1 MPIDGRRPPNGR
13 NFQSGA
19 YKVEGQPVKWRQ
31 GDLEK
36 SNAGLNIMRYPSELG
51 TVQYPHFVMF
61 YISVRTSDIGEKEQ
75 KAGFAPPGTVNFSS
89 QNRFETSPGAI
100 RVAEGALVLG
110 AAEAGRK
117 VVDSASDIMNK
128 GGIPS
133 EVTRKVEVGGFLA
146 GAGVGVALT
155 KRFEGG
161 ADRVTLKTAIAL
173 YMNNRPST
181 AYSANWQDTD
191 LGVLGGAPGMLTNV
205 KNVFTGTGADDIT
218 GGRLDAAKNVLTGLG
233 GAAASLAV
241 KNVNSGIAGEFGD
254 AAGAF
259 SAATGQAV
267 NPFKAQL
274 FKNMGFRT
282 FSFDYVFLP
291 KNLAE
296 YEQVQNIIKT
306 FKLYMHPTMSS
317 DKFFM
322 GYPAEFN
329 IEYQYRENGYN
340 ENLYRISSC
349 ALTNMKVDY
358 GGSDFMTF
366 KGTGGA
372 PAEIS
377 MSLAFTELELLTRAR
392 IEAGY

>member
-1 MPIDGRRPPNGR
+1 MPIDGRRPPNSR
-13 NFQSGA
+13 NFEAGA
-19 YKVEGQPVKWRQ
+19 YKQKGQPVQWRQ
-31 GDLEK
+31 GDLQK
-36 SNAGLNIMRYPSELG
+36 SNAGLDIMRYPSELG

-61 YISVRTSDIGEKEQ
+61 YISIRTSDIGEKEQ
-75 KAGFAPPGTVNFSS
+75 KAGFAPPGTVDFSS
-89 QNRFETSPGAI
+89 QNRFETSPGASA
-100 RVAEGALVLG
+100 VADGVLTLG
-110 AAEAGRK
+110 AAEGAAR
-117 VVDSASDIMNK
+117 VVDKSSDILNK

-133 EVTRKVEVGGFLA
+133 QVTRKLEVGAFVLGA
-146 GAGVGVALT
+146 GAGAALT
-155 KRFEGG
+155 TRFEGG

-173 YMNNRPST
+173 YMNSRPST

-191 LGVLGGAPGMLTNV
+191 LGILGGAPGMLTNV

-218 GGRLDAAKNVLTGLG
+218 GGRLEAAKNVLSGLG
-233 GAAASLAV
+233 GAAASFAV

-291 KNLAE
+291 KNKSE
-296 YEQVQNIIKT
+296 YEQVQKIIKT
-306 FKLYMHPTMSS
+306 FKLYMHPTLSP

-329 IEYQYRENGYN
+329 IEYQYRENGHN
-340 ENLYRISSC
+340 KNLYRISSC

-366 KGTGGA
+366 KDTDGA
-372 PAEIS
+372 PAEIN

>member
-19 YKVEGQPVKWRQ
+19 YKVEGQPAQWRQ
-31 GDLEK
+31 GDLQK
-36 SNAGLNIMRYPSELG
+36 SNAGLDIMRYPSELG

-61 YISVRTSDIGEKEQ
+61 YISKRDSDIGTNEQ
-75 KAGFAPPGTVNFSS
+75 RAPAAQQVDFSS
-89 QNRFETSPGAI
+89 QNRFETTPGSTL
-100 RVAEGALVLG
+100 VAGGVLTLG
-110 AAEAGRK
+110 AAEGARRL
-117 VVDSASDIMNK
+117 VDKGSDILNK

-133 EVTRKVEVGGFLA
+133 QVTRKLEVGAFVA
-146 GAGVGVALT
+146 GAGVGAVL
-155 KRFEGG
+155 GG
-161 ADRVTLKTAIAL
+161 ALASNRDRVTLKTAIAL

-191 LGVLGGAPGMLTNV
+191 LGIIGGSANILSNMKDVVTGREGQGAISGRMSAAGDV
-205 KNVFTGTGADDIT
+205 IKN
-218 GGRLDAAKNVLTGLG
+218 LG
-233 GAAASLAV
+233 GAAAAFAV
-241 KNVNSGIAGEFGD
+241 KNANDSIAGEFGD

-291 KNLAE
+291 KNLTE
-296 YEQVQNIIKT
+296 YEQVQKIIFT
-306 FKLYMHPTMSS
+306 FKKYMHPTLGAE
-317 DKFFM
+317 KFFM

-329 IEYQYRENGYN
+329 IEYQYRENGAN
-340 ENLYRISSC
+340 TNLFKISSC

-366 KGTGGA
+366 TGTNGA
-372 PAEIS
+372 PAEIN
-377 MSLAFTELELLTRAR
+377 MSLAFTELEVLTAER
-392 IEAGY
+392 IDAGY